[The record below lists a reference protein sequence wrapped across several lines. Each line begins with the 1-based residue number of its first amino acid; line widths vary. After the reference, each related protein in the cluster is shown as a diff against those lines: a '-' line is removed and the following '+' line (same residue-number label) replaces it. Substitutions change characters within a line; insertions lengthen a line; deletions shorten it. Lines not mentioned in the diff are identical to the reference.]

1 MDPIT
6 SGLTILQVVQT
17 IAQASALLYG
27 YVAAVRDADSS
38 CRDLLDVLSSIGGV
52 LTTVMEIEKDA
63 SLPDN
68 LRGALSRLM
77 TNGPVAKLQVELN
90 KLLPNE
96 QENRKMGMID
106 KLKWPFEEKEVAVIV
121 DKLKEHHR
129 DITAILEIDAWIIL
143 KEVEQSVKEVDRGVQ
158 ELTRVSDTQREARII
173 AWERQKLLEW
183 MNPVPCTAK
192 HDASRR
198 QRNAETGRWIFQA
211 DEYVAWNTSDCG
223 FLWLN
228 GQPGS
233 GKTILASAVI
243 DEMQGGGQAGSQTL
257 AYFYCD
263 FRDEDTTVAVAVLRS
278 LVVQL
283 LQQSTTEEWV
293 TKTRARQQRKSDAE
307 DNLVTLRKLRMQQHH
322 VRWCPADLGVLRD
335 LLVEASKLV
344 SRPVLVID
352 ALDECKDHRD
362 LLGYLV
368 TLAEDARLRLFVTS
382 RIEPDIKD
390 TLHIPTVSL
399 MDKADKMQDDI
410 RVHITEQLKTQK
422 RLSRLPEMLRTM
434 ILEKLLEKA
443 KGMFRWVQCQLD
455 VIMDCKRH
463 VDIEMALDNLPAG
476 LYETYDRIIRA
487 IQQRGPDNDQI
498 AQSCLLWLTGTFT
511 SLTLDQLNEAMMIEV
526 GRSSLNP
533 NLGLIDP
540 MDIVVACGSLVAYDE
555 ATGIVALSH
564 YTVKEYLIGRRPNH
578 ILKSIPDMH
587 ARICRLLI
595 TYLLCDSADKALT
608 RAEQRADSSVRCRL
622 GRGTRAAPRRAA
634 NSGKGHPLL
643 SYAVGLLTHL
653 GHVSDED
660 PCLMA
665 ALSELIGNQK
675 RCRVLVG
682 QTGLCGPS
690 IRHEGL
696 HWSSVRS
703 LSPLFIPILLGTP
716 WMVEF
721 LVKQQPHLLDVD
733 IAPGVGS
740 PLAFTIALR
749 PDLLSILLKLGVDL
763 NKPSHF
769 NCQHYMK
776 LRCYLSFRVPISWA
790 VENGREVAVDFLLS
804 QTEVNLPDDILHMAI
819 LHVAFQVK
827 TPVVII
833 IGKLCQRGANVN
845 FTVDGSTP
853 IHTLLLKRW
862 KSSDERLQTVKALV
876 QLSCDLSVQDWT
888 GRTALHIALDRGL
901 EDIIT
906 YLLRKNAQ
914 LSGTATLQPDMWS
927 WAQDK
932 KWFAKVQAAALA
944 ADQPCTRIKGK
955 VIETTRESQLVEFP
969 GAVTAAHE
977 DPNPICAVVVSATLS
992 EHEGPIPTGYNTC
1005 KLWAE
1010 LLRDTLSLQKF
1021 TLEWMDASYY
1031 QRVSSRLFDY
1041 HQGDEVT
1048 RMLLQLVE
1056 DKDSPGASLFLQMR
1070 SQPER
1075 RFGLSASTRAFP
1087 IGVETVE
1094 YTLDI
1099 YRGPVH

>member
-27 YVAAVRDADSS
+27 YAASVRDADSS

-52 LTTVMEIEKDA
+52 LTTVMEIEMDT

-77 TNGPVAKLQVELN
+77 AKDGPIAKLQVELKN
-90 KLLPNE
+90 LLPNE
-96 QENRKMGMID
+96 QGSRKMGMID
-106 KLKWPFEEKEVAVIV
+106 KLKWLFEEKEVAAIV

-129 DITAILEIDAWIIL
+129 DITAILEIDACVRITL
-143 KEVEQSVKEVDRGVQ
+143 KEVEQSVKEVNRGVQ
-158 ELTRVSDTQREARII
+158 ELKQVSDTQRDARII
-173 AWERQKLLEW
+173 ASERKMFLEW
-183 MNPVPCTAK
+183 MNPVPCTVK

-198 QRNAETGRWIFQA
+198 RRNTETGRWIFQA

-223 FLWLN
+223 FLCLN

-243 DEMQGGGQAGSQTL
+243 DEMQSGGQAGSQTL

-263 FRDEDTTVAVAVLRS
+263 FRDEQTTIAAAVLRS

-293 TKTRARQQRKSDAE
+293 TKTRAPKRGKSDAE
-307 DNLVTLRKLRMQQHH
+307 DNLITLRKLGMQKWSG
-322 VRWCPADLGVLRD
+322 RRCPADLGVLRD

-344 SRPVLVID
+344 VRPVLVID
-352 ALDECKDHRD
+352 ALDECKDHHD
-362 LLGYLV
+362 LLGHLV
-368 TLAEDARLRLFVTS
+368 KLAEDSRIRIFVTS

-390 TLHIPTVSL
+390 ALHHLSTISL
-399 MDKADKMQDDI
+399 KDKADKMQDDI

-422 RLSRLPEMLRTM
+422 RLSRLPETLRTM

-443 KGMFRWVQCQLD
+443 EDVFRWVQCQLD
-455 VIMDCKRH
+455 EIMDCKRGI
-463 VDIEMALDNLPAG
+463 DIETALDNLPAG

-487 IQQRGPDNDQI
+487 IQQRGSGNDQI
-498 AQSCLLWLTGTFT
+498 AQNCLLLLTGTFT

-526 GRSSLNP
+526 GRSNFNP
-533 NLGLIDP
+533 YLGVIDP

-555 ATGIVALSH
+555 ATGVVVLSH
-564 YTVKEYLIGRRPNH
+564 YTVKEYLISHRPNR
-578 ILKSIPDMH
+578 ILKSISDMH

-595 TYLLCDSADKALT
+595 AYLLCDSVDKALT
-608 RAEQRADSSVRCRL
+608 KAEQRADSSVICRL
-622 GRGTRAAPRRAA
+622 GRGPRSAPHRAA
-634 NSGKGHPLL
+634 NSGKDHPLL

-665 ALSELIGNQK
+665 ALSELIGNRK
-675 RCRVLVG
+675 ICRVLVG
-682 QTGLCGPS
+682 QTGLCGRS

-696 HWSSVRS
+696 YWSSVRS
-703 LSPLFIPILLGTP
+703 LSPLFIPLLLGTP
-716 WMVEF
+716 WMVQF

-733 IAPGVGS
+733 IALGVGS
-740 PLAFTIALR
+740 PLIFAIALR

-763 NKPSHF
+763 NKPPRF
-769 NCQHYMK
+769 NCRCHMK
-776 LRCYLSFRVPISWA
+776 PRRSFCAPLSWA
-790 VENGREVAVDFLLS
+790 VEKRRKVTVDFLLS
-804 QTEVNLPDDILHMAI
+804 QTEVNLPDDILHMAVM
-819 LHVAFQVK
+819 HVTIHSPEV
-827 TPVVII
+827 
-833 IGKLCQRGANVN
+833 IGKLCQCGANVN
-845 FTVDGSTP
+845 FTVDGFTP
-853 IHTLLLKRW
+853 IHTLLSERW
-862 KSSDERLQTVKALV
+862 RSSDERLQTVKALV
-876 QLSCDLSVQDWT
+876 QPSCDLSVQDWT
-888 GRTALHIALDRGL
+888 ARTALHISLDRGL

-944 ADQPCTRIKGK
+944 ADQPCTRIRGK
-955 VIETTRESQLVEFP
+955 VIEATRESQLVEFP

-977 DPNPICAVVVSATLS
+977 DPNPICAVVVSAMLS

-1087 IGVETVE
+1087 IGVE